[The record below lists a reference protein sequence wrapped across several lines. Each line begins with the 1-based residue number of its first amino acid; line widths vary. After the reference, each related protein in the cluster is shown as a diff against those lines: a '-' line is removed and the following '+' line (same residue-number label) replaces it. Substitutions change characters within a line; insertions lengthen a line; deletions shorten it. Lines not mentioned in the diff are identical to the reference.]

1 MASATRSM
9 THCIF
14 HTTVH
19 PPNGMTELTA
29 VKLITRHLEMETPTK
44 SPGCQTKKGRGIQFN
59 MWRCVKTPAFL
70 PLSPPPSPPVNYHL
84 LSALLPE
91 YLLNIQTY
99 FHPYCN
105 TSVQTTKISHGPQP
119 LSWTSYSQ
127 YS

>member
-1 MASATRSM
+1 
-9 THCIF
+9 
-14 HTTVH
+14 
-19 PPNGMTELTA
+19 
-29 VKLITRHLEMETPTK
+29 METPTK

-59 MWRCVKTPAFL
+59 MWKCVKTPAFL
-70 PLSPPPSPPVNYHL
+70 PLSPPPTPPVNYHL

-105 TSVQTTKISHGPQP
+105 TAVQTTKISHGPQP

-127 YS
+127 YSQPLELKTMSASAFFHEYICSIEYSVSA